1 MDRHIEVIGI
11 DHGWSGMKTVSQVF
25 TTGVKEITT
34 EPAFFNNVVE
44 YNGSYY
50 KVGGRRLEVRDLKV
64 ENDNFYL
71 LTLAAVAKELNR
83 RGMRNANV
91 LLSVGLP
98 LTRFGAEKQDF
109 IDYLSRNKEV
119 TFRFDNEQYRMNIAR
134 VSVFP
139 QCYAAVAD
147 RMKTLPKRVVVV
159 DIGSWTIDIMPIE
172 DSAPNEAEC
181 ITIREGLI
189 KCMRTINEECMRQ
202 YGRELSEEDIQ
213 EVMRNGKNDKL
224 PQKYMTIVE
233 DALRAYVEKVY
244 NILLEH
250 GYTLDV
256 TEIVFVGGGATVVKR
271 YGSYEGNNIQYIE
284 DVKANAKG
292 YEYLG
297 KLYLSTHKKEFG
309 LG

>member
-1 MDRHIEVIGI
+1 M
-11 DHGWSGMKTVSQVF
+11 
-25 TTGVKEITT
+25 
-34 EPAFFNNVVE
+34 
-44 YNGSYY
+44 
-50 KVGGRRLEVRDLKV
+50 KV
-64 ENDNFYL
+64 ENDNFYI

-83 RGMRNANV
+83 RGMRNANI

-109 IDYLSRNKEV
+109 IDYLSKEKEV
-119 TFRFDNEQYRMNIAR
+119 TFRFDNEQYRIKLAR

-172 DSAPNEAEC
+172 DSAPNEA
-181 ITIREGLI
+181 
-189 KCMRTINEECMRQ
+189 MRT
-202 YGRELSEEDIQ
+202 
-213 EVMRNGKNDKL
+213 GKHEKL
-224 PQKYMTIVE
+224 PQKYRTIVE
-233 DALRAYVEKVY
+233 ECLRAYVDKVY

-250 GYTLDV
+250 GYNLEV
-256 TEIVFVGGGATVVKR
+256 TEIVFVGGGANVVKR
-271 YGSYEGNNIQYIE
+271 FGNYDGNNIQYIE

-297 KLYLSTHKKEFG
+297 KLYLATHKKEFG

>member
-1 MDRHIEVIGI
+1 MNRQHIEVIGV

-44 YNGSYY
+44 FNGCYY
-50 KVGGRRLEVRDLKV
+50 MVGGKRLEVRDLKV
-64 ENDNFYL
+64 ENDNFYI
-71 LTLAAVAKELNR
+71 LTLAAVA
-83 RGMRNANV
+83 
-91 LLSVGLP
+91 
-98 LTRFGAEKQDF
+98 
-109 IDYLSRNKEV
+109 
-119 TFRFDNEQYRMNIAR
+119 
-134 VSVFP
+134 
-139 QCYAAVAD
+139 D
-147 RMKTLPKRVVVV
+147 RMRTLPKRVVVV
-159 DIGSWTIDIMPIE
+159 DIGSWTIDIMPIA

-202 YGRELSEEDIQ
+202 HGRELSEEDIQ
-213 EVMRNGKNDKL
+213 EIMRNGKHEKL
-224 PQKYMTIVE
+224 PQKYLTIVE
-233 DALRAYVEKVY
+233 DCLRAYVDKVY

-250 GYTLDV
+250 GYNLEV
-256 TEIVFVGGGATVVKR
+256 TEIVFVGGGASVVKR
-271 YGSYEGNNIQYIE
+271 FGNYGGNNIQYME

-297 KLYLSTHKKEFG
+297 KIYLSTHKKEFG

>member
-1 MDRHIEVIGI
+1 MGKHIEVVGV

-34 EPAFFNNVVE
+34 EPAFFQNIVE
-44 YNGSYY
+44 YKGSYY
-50 KVGGRRLEVRDLKV
+50 KVGGKRLEVRELKV

-83 RGMRNANV
+83 RGMRNADI

-98 LTRFGAEKQDF
+98 LTRFGAEKKEF
-109 IDYLSRNKEV
+109 IEYLSKEKEV
-119 TFRFDNEQYRMNIAR
+119 AFKFDKKPYHIRIAR

-147 RMKTLPKRVVVV
+147 RMKMLPKRVVVV

-172 DSAPNEAEC
+172 DYAPNEAEC

-189 KCMRTINEECMRQ
+189 KCMRTINEECIRL
-202 YGRELSEEDIQ
+202 YGKELSEEDIQ
-213 EVMRNGKNDKL
+213 EVMQTGKNDKL
-224 PQKYMTIVE
+224 PQKYLDIVKE
-233 DALRAYVEKVY
+233 CLKAYVEKVY

-250 GYTLDV
+250 GYNLEV
-256 TEIVFVGGGATVVKR
+256 NEIVFVGGGASVVNRFGEYNGK
-271 YGSYEGNNIQYIE
+271 NIQYIE

-297 KLYLSTHKKEFG
+297 KIYLAAHKKEFG